1 MNNKEITTE
10 TKHERVRAMFD
21 DIAPTYDRLNHIL
34 SLNIDRLWRKRV
46 VRIVRR
52 AGARRILDLA
62 TGTGDLAIALARGI
76 RDCSVCGAD
85 LSPQML
91 AAAQRKIER
100 VGLDERI
107 TLVESQAEHI
117 ALPDGSVD
125 AATIGF
131 GIRNFENREV
141 ALAELMRTIKSGGI
155 LVILEFSNPRN
166 PIVGWFYRLYSH
178 YLLPVVGGWVS
189 HNRGAYEYLPASV
202 DKFPAP
208 EEFRAM
214 LERAGFTQVRSHSQ
228 SCGIAQIY
236 TAKRP

>member
-1 MNNKEITTE
+1 METVSTE
-10 TKHERVRAMFD
+10 RKHERVRRMFD

-34 SLNIDRLWRKRV
+34 SLNIDRLWRRRV

-52 AGARRILDLA
+52 TGAKRILDLA
-62 TGTGDLAIALARGI
+62 TGTGDLAIAMAHDIGG
-76 RDCSVCGAD
+76 CSIYGAD

-91 AAAQRKIER
+91 AAARRKIER
-100 VGLDERI
+100 RGLDERI
-107 TLVESQAEHI
+107 TLAECRAEHI
-117 ALPDGSVD
+117 ELPDASVD

-131 GIRNFENREV
+131 GIRNFENRE
-141 ALAELMRTIKSGGI
+141 ASLAELMRTIKSGGV
-155 LVILEFSNPRN
+155 LVILEFSTPRN
-166 PIVGWFYRLYSH
+166 PIVGWAYRLYSH
-178 YLLPVVGGWVS
+178 YLLPVVGGIIS

-208 EEFRAM
+208 AEFRAM
-214 LERAGFTQVRSHSQ
+214 LERAGFVDVQSRPQ

>member
-1 MNNKEITTE
+1 MNRTTDTE
-10 TKHERVRAMFD
+10 TKHERVRRMFD

-34 SLNIDRLWRKRV
+34 SFNIDRLWRKRV

-52 AGARRILDLA
+52 TGAKRILDLA
-62 TGTGDLAIALARGI
+62 TGTGDLAIAMARRI

-100 VGLDERI
+100 IGLDERI
-107 TLVESQAEHI
+107 TLTECRAEHI
-117 ALPDGSVD
+117 DLPAASVD

-131 GIRNFENREV
+131 GIRNFENRE
-141 ALAELMRTIKSGGI
+141 ASLAELMRTIKSGGT
-155 LVILEFSNPRN
+155 LVILEFSNPTS
-166 PIVGWFYRLYSH
+166 PIVRWAYRLYSH
-178 YLLPVVGGWVS
+178 CLLPVVGGMIS
-189 HNRGAYEYLPASV
+189 HNRDAYEYLPASV

-208 EEFRAM
+208 AEFRAM
-214 LERAGFTQVRSHSQ
+214 LERAGFTDVRSRSQ

-236 TAKRP
+236 IAKRP

>member
-1 MNNKEITTE
+1 MNNKDITTE

-91 AAAQRKIER
+91 TAAQRKIER
-100 VGLDERI
+100 VGLDERV
-107 TLVESQAEHI
+107 TLIESQAEHI
-117 ALPDGSVD
+117 AQPDGSVD

-141 ALAELMRTIKSGGI
+141 ALAELMRTIKSGGT

-166 PIVGWFYRLYSH
+166 PIVGWLYRLYSH
-178 YLLPVVGGWVS
+178 YLLPAVGGWVS

-214 LERAGFTQVRSHSQ
+214 LERAGFTQVRSRSQ